1 MNCPNCNKE
10 LNVTTGFCPYCGT
23 NLKTEPSNNENNRTE
38 VSNTKPAIETLD
50 QETNAQEPVLVPEAS
65 TINKISN
72 TESSNNKP
80 TGNISVPTS
89 NVPESTNNIGP
100 TPVQQPTNNIGPSIN
115 QGYNQVNNKENV
127 TKKGKSKLPIILII
141 VVVLILV
148 AFLVTKFVINKSKK
162 DVNII
167 EDKMV
172 SVVKDDNGNVKFIS
186 GNVTDQKVKNESD
199 AYKVLDSLKDEFKF
213 KDAKKEFSVQN
224 ISTSENITFYRFK
237 QKYNDID
244 VYGSDLILSADATG
258 KVLSVNGY
266 YQQNINIDTTT
277 SKSKEEIE
285 SIVKTALGENAE
297 IVSSEQAIYADS
309 TSQDL
314 VYLVTGYSNDK
325 ANEYIVNAKTGEII
339 LEAEIVSSAKEYEY
353 TGESLKGEETVTLEE
368 FTYGVT
374 QKTVYRFY
382 DPKRNIQIVDARNL
396 GSDIINQLI
405 ARALS
410 DRSYIVGDIIDNRFI
425 YMQDDREFIKEA
437 VTTLKNFETV
447 YDYYHDV
454 LGRNSF
460 DNKGS
465 KIIVN
470 LGIKTKL
477 FGTEAENNAYW
488 SYAAQQMLIGSKN
501 GNSYSKSLD
510 VSAHEFTHGVV
521 QFTANLETYPKK
533 EDYNKAFEP
542 GALNESYSDILG
554 SLIENKNW
562 TMAEDNET
570 IRDLSNPESY
580 NDPKSKGGQYYIPD
594 GYLAE
599 GMTMEE
605 LLAKAGV
612 ESLNKYDTGAV
623 HNNSTV
629 SSHAAYLM
637 YESNAFKSK
646 EEMAKVWYNSLF
658 LLPSYASFEDCALAV
673 LKTAQNLG
681 LSDASIYKIR
691 QAFYE
696 TKMLE
701 DKNVTIK
708 GKILDND
715 KIVPDATIEIYSYD
729 KNTLITKT
737 TSNAKGEYSLEI
749 PTGAYKIVVKK
760 KGYNDYTKKVN
771 IVGDTTL
778 DLNISYEC
786 CTIKIYY
793 LDPTGTGKLSENY
806 EVYKIGQYKKASS
819 KEIVSYINKMFKSD
833 ILSTDGKTFYFDVGG
848 MKIDVAWYYRGTDIK
863 FDWDKP
869 ITENV
874 EVEMKMLNGI
884 LDNDFFEGVSEG
896 MNGGN

>member
-10 LNVTTGFCPYCGT
+10 LNVTEGFCPYCGT
-23 NLKTEPSNNENNRTE
+23 NLKPNPSTNNENNSTE
-38 VSNTKPAIETLD
+38 VSNTEPVVETLD
-50 QETNAQEPVLVPEAS
+50 QETNNQEPVLVPETS
-65 TINKISN
+65 TTDKISS

-89 NVPESTNNIGP
+89 NVPESTNNIVP
-100 TPVQQPTNNIGPSIN
+100 TSVQQPTNNIGQNIN

-141 VVVLILV
+141 IVVLILV

-162 DVNII
+162 DVDII
-167 EDKMV
+167 EDKML

-186 GNVTDQKVKNESD
+186 GNITDQKVKNESD

-213 KDAKKEFSVQN
+213 KDAKKEFSVQD

-237 QKYNDID
+237 QKYNNID

-285 SIVKTALGENAE
+285 SIVKTALGEGAE
-297 IVSSEQAIYADS
+297 ILSLNQAIYADS

-339 LEAEIVSSAKEYEY
+339 LEAETMNYAKAYEY
-353 TGESLKGEETVTLEE
+353 TGEGLNGPETITIEEWKMIN
-368 FTYGVT
+368 YP
-374 QKTVYRFY
+374 KAKYRFY
-382 DPKRNIQIVDARNL
+382 DPKRRIQIVDARSVGADPL
-396 GSDIINQLI
+396 GLI
-405 ARALS
+405 RTS
-410 DRSYIVGDIIDNRFI
+410 VEDNYIVGDIVDNRFV
-425 YMQDDREFIKEA
+425 YLDDDKEFIKNA
-437 VTTLKNFETV
+437 VTTMKNFETI

-454 LGRNSF
+454 LGRKSYN
-460 DNKGS
+460 NKGS
-465 KIIVN
+465 RIIVN
-470 LGIKTKL
+470 IGVRTKT
-477 FGTEAENNAYW
+477 FGNIPYNNAFW
-488 SYAAQQMLIGSKN
+488 LRVNKQMFIGSNN
-501 GNSYSKSLD
+501 GISYSKALD
-510 VSAHEFTHGVV
+510 VCAHEFTHGVV
-521 QFTANLETYPKK
+521 QFTADLAHSPKK

-542 GALNESYSDILG
+542 GALDESYSDILG
-554 SLIENKNW
+554 NLIEGKNW
-562 TMAEDNET
+562 TIGEDIET
-570 IRDLSNPESY
+570 LRDFANPESY
-580 NDPKSKGGQYYIPD
+580 KNPKEKGGKYYIPD

-605 LLAKAGV
+605 LLAKAGT
-612 ESLNKYDTGAV
+612 ETIADFDKGAV

-629 SSHAAYLM
+629 PSHAAYLM
-637 YESNAFKSK
+637 YESNAFKDRK
-646 EEMAKVWYNSLF
+646 EMAKVWYNSLF

-673 LKTAQNLG
+673 LQSAKNLG

-701 DKNVTIK
+701 NKNVTVK

-737 TSNAKGEYSLEI
+737 TSNDKGEYSLEI

-760 KGYNDYTKKVN
+760 KGYNDYTKKSN

-793 LDPTGTGKLSENY
+793 LEPNGSGKLSENY
-806 EVYKIGQYKKASS
+806 EVYKVGQYKNVSS
-819 KEIVSYINKMFKSD
+819 KEIVAYINKTFKSD
-833 ILSTDGKTFYFDVGG
+833 ILSTDGKTFYFDIGG
-848 MKIDVAWYYRGTDIK
+848 MKLDVAWYYKGTDTK

-884 LDNDFFEGVSEG
+884 LDNDFIEEISEG
-896 MNGGN
+896 MNGGK

>member
-10 LNVTTGFCPYCGT
+10 LNVTTGFCSYCGT
-23 NLKTEPSNNENNRTE
+23 NLKKEPSNNENNRTE
-38 VSNTKPAIETLD
+38 VSNTEPVVETLD
-50 QETNAQEPVLVPEAS
+50 QENNAQEPVLVPETS
-65 TINKISN
+65 TTDKISS

-89 NVPESTNNIGP
+89 NVPVSTNNIQQA
-100 TPVQQPTNNIGPSIN
+100 PVQQPTNNIGTGIN

-141 VVVLILV
+141 IVVLILA

-162 DVNII
+162 DVDII

-213 KDAKKEFSVQN
+213 KDAKKEFSVQS

-277 SKSKEEIE
+277 SRSKEEIE

-297 IVSSEQAIYADS
+297 ITSSEQAIYADS

-339 LEAEIVSSAKEYEY
+339 LEAETMNYAKAYEY
-353 TGESLKGEETVTLEE
+353 TDEGLKGKETVTIEE
-368 FTYGVT
+368 ITTGD
-374 QKTVYRFY
+374 KTVYRFY
-382 DPKRNIQIVDARNL
+382 DPKRKIQIVDARSVGDNFF
-396 GSDIINQLI
+396 SQLDTKLTTE
-405 ARALS
+405 RN
-410 DRSYIVGDIIDNRFI
+410 YIVGNMVDNHFV
-425 YMQDDREFIKEA
+425 YLENDEEFLKESI
-437 VTTLKNFETV
+437 TTLKNFETI
-447 YDYYHDV
+447 YDYYHNV

-460 DNKGS
+460 DNKGT
-465 KIIVN
+465 KIVVN
-470 LGIKTKL
+470 LGVKTEKN
-477 FGTEAENNAYW
+477 GDIPMNNACW
-488 SYAAQQMLIGSKN
+488 NRLFKQMFIGSSN
-501 GNSYSKSLD
+501 GSTYSKSLD

-521 QFTANLETYPKK
+521 QFTADLAILPKK
-533 EDYNKAFEP
+533 DDYNKAFEA
-542 GALNESYSDILG
+542 GALDESYSDILG
-554 SLIENKNW
+554 SIIENKNW
-562 TMAEDNET
+562 TMAEDNKT
-570 IRDLSNPESY
+570 LRDLANPENYS
-580 NDPKSKGGQYYIPD
+580 NPKSKGGQYYIPD

-605 LLAKAGV
+605 LLAKAGT
-612 ESLNKYDTGAV
+612 ETIADFDNGAI

-737 TSNAKGEYSLEI
+737 TSNDKGEYSLEI

-806 EVYKIGQYKKASS
+806 EVYKVGQYKKASS